1 MEFSCCWPSSRVT
14 CPRFRGP
21 TSRYVLPAT
30 SLAYVLV
37 ALVGHFR
44 LHEEI
49 SPTRWLGIALIAAGV
64 GFVAAGPSVTP
75 RHEFPGRY
83 PRSRSLGDEVMKD
96 LYAWAAIGLIVLA
109 STTGDV
115 LLSYSMKRVGDVG
128 ELWKRRGIL
137 AVVGRVLTTPTFAL
151 GLMAMGIA
159 FYSLLFGL
167 SWGNLSLVVPASASL
182 TFVANAVA
190 ARIFLH
196 ERVGRRRW
204 IAALL
209 VAGGVV
215 LMAV

>member
-1 MEFSCCWPSSRVT
+1 VRE
-14 CPRFRGP
+14 
-21 TSRYVLPAT
+21 
-30 SLAYVLV
+30 
-37 ALVGHFR
+37 
-44 LHEEI
+44 
-49 SPTRWLGIALIAAGV
+49 
-64 GFVAAGPSVTP
+64 
-75 RHEFPGRY
+75 
-83 PRSRSLGDEVMKD
+83 
-96 LYAWAAIGLIVLA
+96 LYAWAAIGFVVLA
-109 STTGDV
+109 SSTGDV
-115 LLSYSMKRVGDVG
+115 LLSYSMKGVGDVG
-128 ELWKRRGIL
+128 ELWKRRGFL
-137 AVVGRVLTTPTFAL
+137 AVVGRVLSTPTFAL
-151 GLMAMGIA
+151 GLVAMGVA

>member
-1 MEFSCCWPSSRVT
+1 MR
-14 CPRFRGP
+14 
-21 TSRYVLPAT
+21 
-30 SLAYVLV
+30 
-37 ALVGHFR
+37 
-44 LHEEI
+44 
-49 SPTRWLGIALIAAGV
+49 
-64 GFVAAGPSVTP
+64 
-75 RHEFPGRY
+75 
-83 PRSRSLGDEVMKD
+83 D

-109 STTGDV
+109 SSTGDV

-128 ELWKRRGIL
+128 ELWRRHGVL
-137 AVVGRVLTTPTFAL
+137 AVMGRVLATPTFAL
-151 GLMAMGIA
+151 GLMAMAVA

-167 SWGNLSLVVPASASL
+167 SWGNLSL

-209 VAGGVV
+209 VGGGVV

>member
-1 MEFSCCWPSSRVT
+1 
-14 CPRFRGP
+14 
-21 TSRYVLPAT
+21 
-30 SLAYVLV
+30 
-37 ALVGHFR
+37 
-44 LHEEI
+44 
-49 SPTRWLGIALIAAGV
+49 
-64 GFVAAGPSVTP
+64 
-75 RHEFPGRY
+75 
-83 PRSRSLGDEVMKD
+83 MKD
-96 LYAWAAIGLIVLA
+96 LYAWAAIALIVLA
-109 STTGDV
+109 STSGDV

-128 ELWKRRGIL
+128 ELWKRHGIL
-137 AVVGRVLTTPTFAL
+137 AVIGRVLTTPTFAL
-151 GLMAMGIA
+151 GLVAMAVA

-204 IAALL
+204 IAAML